1 MIHELKCEKQYFEA
15 VASGK
20 KTFEVRHNDRPFMV
34 GDYLALNEVI
44 VTAESYAD
52 NMPAKQCTEYT
63 GRCCLVEVVYI
74 LDDKAGRF
82 LQDGYV
88 CMAIRPCGIKSL
100 SDSING
106 ISLRNMYEVPTY
118 TTLTTKEATA

>member
-20 KTFEVRHNDRPFMV
+20 KTFEVRHNDRHFMV
-34 GDYLALNEVI
+34 GDFLALNEVI
-44 VTAESYAD
+44 VTVESYAD

-82 LQDGYV
+82 LQPDYV
-88 CMAIRPCGIKSL
+88 CMAIRPCNVTTASNYLNQKYNR
-100 SDSING
+100 D
-106 ISLRNMYEVPTY
+106 MYEVPTY
-118 TTLTTKEATA
+118 TTVTIKEETA